1 MNTPRSNRWTLALA
15 GLCLLLGGRL
25 VWESLDRGP
34 VWSGDPLAAQA
45 LAAAGVSRVGPLT
58 ILTVDVGNE
67 DALVIAD
74 DRAEQLL
81 VYRVRNDSSAE
92 LVQRVSLP
100 RVFLDGRSRAQGRGQ
115 P

>member
-1 MNTPRSNRWTLALA
+1 MSTPRVNRWTVALA
-15 GLCLLLGGRL
+15 GLCLVLGGRL
-25 VWESLDRGP
+25 AWRALEPGP
-34 VWSGDPLAAQA
+34 AWSGDPLAAQA
-45 LAAAGVSRVGPLT
+45 LAATGVSRVGSFAV
-58 ILTVDVGNE
+58 LTVDVGNE

-100 RVFLDGRSRAQGRGQ
+100 RVFLDGRNRAQGRGQ